1 MEKLF
6 IQNENLKEA
15 VKYFRSSI
23 ESQKEKINDGNL
35 NMRISLYNYDNNGHN
50 YPLEN
55 FIPENVW
62 NISYKNGIGYFL
74 LEKVED
80 GYLVTLYG
88 EDLDEAFD
96 NIISSFKSISD
107 KKRNKVK

>member
-6 IQNENLKEA
+6 IQNDNLKEA
-15 VKYFRSSI
+15 VKYFRGSI
-23 ESQKEKINDGNL
+23 DSQKERINDGNL
-35 NMRISLYNYDNNGHN
+35 NMRISLYNYENNGHN

-55 FIPENVW
+55 FIPDNVW
-62 NISYKNGIGYFL
+62 NTSYKNGIGYFL

-88 EDLDEAFD
+88 EDLDEAS
-96 NIISSFKSISD
+96 NSIISSFKAHSS